1 MAGARVLL
9 VEDEAEIREFAAEM
23 LRELGHVVTEAGD
36 GAAGLLAL
44 RECHGTIDLLIAD
57 VGLPGGLNGRQLADA
72 ARELRPGLPVLVITG
87 YAGGALEQKLP
98 AGMGL
103 LTKPFSGEQLAA
115 AVAVA
120 LGG

>member
-1 MAGARVLL
+1 
-9 VEDEAEIREFAAEM
+9 
-23 LRELGHVVTEAGD
+23 
-36 GAAGLLAL
+36 
-44 RECHGTIDLLIAD
+44 
-57 VGLPGGLNGRQLADA
+57 
-72 ARELRPGLPVLVITG
+72 VLVITG
-87 YAGGALEQKLP
+87 YAGGALEPKLP